1 MAEANA
7 SPTAAQPFMMGAN
20 FGPNVTAPL
29 ATPPAAPDLNENA
42 TAGLSGE
49 APIVGGPA
57 TGGPAK
63 PHVSVARHILD
74 ALGGANPNDKMGWA
88 KSILAGGL
96 AGAANV
102 GKVPEGAGFLAGAAK
117 GAQGIQQQKQLALEN
132 QQKQQEME
140 LKKKADAR
148 AEQELQIHMEDTKVQ
163 RAMWTAQTAASIQ
176 TAQQNAARFPTL
188 EKKDQLDVQELQN
201 KIHDSERD
209 QLAVLSAAGVNI
221 ADLEHITDSKDLT
234 ASHAKQAGAG
244 DIFPVQNGEK
254 HDAGEDKAGV
264 HLVPGDVWEQPITKP
279 VTITTGY
286 EVDKNGKSTPKTV
299 TAQAGTKVGTLLAIA
314 KGAQTDLANKQ
325 KVIMDQATIN
335 QKNAEAF
342 KAVEEGKKAAAEAGQ
357 GGPQKDI
364 LGGTFT
370 PPAGGVKESNKI
382 HDSFKKDADDLAKTE
397 GTFNQ
402 FQDVLND
409 INAGKDMT
417 GAQSVVA
424 LFNAIGISATP
435 LKGMGMRI
443 NSNTVEEHENARGQG
458 IDPSFLL
465 PRGNG
470 RKIDTNTATIYYDTA
485 AGSTPQE
492 KQANALKAAKQLG
505 WQ

>member
-1 MAEANA
+1 
-7 SPTAAQPFMMGAN
+7 
-20 FGPNVTAPL
+20 
-29 ATPPAAPDLNENA
+29 
-42 TAGLSGE
+42 
-49 APIVGGPA
+49 
-57 TGGPAK
+57 
-63 PHVSVARHILD
+63 
-74 ALGGANPNDKMGWA
+74 
-88 KSILAGGL
+88 
-96 AGAANV
+96 
-102 GKVPEGAGFLAGAAK
+102 
-117 GAQGIQQQKQLALEN
+117 
-132 QQKQQEME
+132 
-140 LKKKADAR
+140 
-148 AEQELQIHMEDTKVQ
+148 
-163 RAMWTAQTAASIQ
+163 MWTAQTAASIQ

-299 TAQAGTKVGTLLAIA
+299 TAQEGTKVGTLLAIA

-325 KVIMDQATIN
+325 KTIMDQAIIN
-335 QKNAEAF
+335 QKNAESF
-342 KAVEEGKKAAAEAGQ
+342 KAIEEGKKGAAEGGQ
-357 GGPQKDI
+357 GGPKKD
-364 LGGTFT
+364 LQGGPFT

-443 NSNTVEEHENARGQG
+443 NSNTVEEHENARGLGESAYQKFLKVKKGDVITPQQVKDYAQIAMRSRHDAYVNKINEARGQG